1 MYIITDE
8 ERAKVDE
15 VLSELGFTV
24 GGLESVEYLSG
35 GYSNRNYKL
44 TSRKET
50 MVLRVSR
57 TVAPRPSS
65 ERAYLALEVA
75 PEVLAYD
82 SSTGHM
88 LTRWVEGALLV
99 QKPFSARKAAEYLN
113 DLHRTIPTGL
123 AVHEPMQRSKEQFQR
138 SGVTNHLLEHL
149 LTSAWRPRQLCG
161 CHNDL
166 NPYNIV
172 CRRDGFVTLDWEFA
186 GDNDPVFDAV
196 NLCYGLQFSDT
207 EFRDC
212 VTGIENVDVDEAF
225 LLETRLLFQIREHS
239 WALDQIANGNDRP
252 EIRQQARNTE
262 IEFDRLMQI

>member
-8 ERAKVDE
+8 ERAKVEE

-35 GYSNRNYKL
+35 GYSNRNYKIS
-44 TSRKET
+44 SRKET

-99 QKPFSARKAAEYLN
+99 QQPFSAPEAAEYLN
-113 DLHRTIPTGL
+113 DLHRTIPIGL
-123 AVHEPMQRSKEQFQR
+123 AIHDPLQRSKEQFQA
-138 SGVTNHLLEHL
+138 SGVRNRLLKRL
-149 LTSAWRPRQLCG
+149 LTSDWQPRQVCG

-172 CRRDGFVTLDWEFA
+172 RKREGFVTLDWEFA
-186 GDNDPVFDAV
+186 GDNDPCF
-196 NLCYGLQFSDT
+196 
-207 EFRDC
+207 
-212 VTGIENVDVDEAF
+212 
-225 LLETRLLFQIREHS
+225 
-239 WALDQIANGNDRP
+239 
-252 EIRQQARNTE
+252 
-262 IEFDRLMQI
+262 